1 MSSIKSLGPEY
12 NIGEYQSSIY
22 RTNTKTNTI
31 SFSFNKSY
39 KEAITDYELESNNI
53 AGAIILTVLFPNGK
67 NIKKEIPINIDDK
80 TNDVIEFNNKDESGY
95 IFGEDLTTATH
106 FRYQLVLASKTSN
119 SLIINN
125 IKIFCKGIKTLNETI
140 QEGST
145 VLTIHTDDNNKITDT
160 SGKKYSLSDLTN
172 IYYNGSED
180 LFNHIIITSQLYNSS
195 STSTYKFRESNP
207 YKRKVLNNKL
217 SSYYRLSL
225 PNAINSTVESEKTT
239 NRSYNIKLSPK
250 TFVKNI
256 NDSDNISCLNKRLYL
271 NIYIPN
277 KNTNGQLNII
287 SGEELVTPIKMIDN
301 LSTWFT
307 STDISEIYKFYSF
320 NQTNTNLYSGS
331 IVKVIINN
339 RQYICSQ
346 SGLYE
351 INLNNLEENVD
362 INITLSRENENDSS
376 PCVDFISIENDNYYE
391 ELISVGKGKSI
402 ECEVNAFIDYIQT
415 KNGKKPYFT
424 KIENNQRT
432 NYLFDIRN
440 VGFKLPYWYN
450 FETINESLRN
460 PFSINIP
467 QSFKLKYPNVKI
479 WINHSINSGEL
490 LIKGNEITFP
500 NISHS
505 NNLILQGQEVN
516 INSTNTE
523 LWIKGGLIGVIE
535 PYLAIEYDLEVNS
548 FIYPATTTTL
558 DDDYDKYIKS
568 KFMISSPFEE
578 ENGKEYK
585 YCIKFADIV
594 FENPVKYKLSQRN
607 IYDLNSFNEI
617 ESFNMFKD
625 YNLLNNSLSNYFY
638 LTIIN
643 ADEVDYAL
651 NNYIIISKGYT
662 GIINSG
668 NTQDDYYRIF
678 NIEDIPGYENGF
690 DYLQVKAENENIN
703 MSWSIPI
710 TNDEII
716 IQTEDIDI
724 CTYESVNG
732 VINTL
737 INNYSILVSPNQTS
751 ELYIPYE
758 SLNNIL
764 YEQGLTV
771 NENSKFKINT
781 LDANILYTIKNDK
794 EGIYIYA
801 NKAHDIRN
809 EWLPTIREGYYNI
822 GSDFYYFNPNSSTYM
837 YTNIDTPII
846 EGLTLIDGNDGKMG
860 RISNKQE
867 VINNNIL
874 NLDEKNLEYYCLEE
888 F

>member
-1 MSSIKSLGPEY
+1 MSSIKNLGSEY

-22 RTNTKTNTI
+22 RTNTRTNTI
-31 SFSFNKSY
+31 SFSFNKRY
-39 KEAITDYELESNNI
+39 KEEITDYALEANNI

-67 NIKKEIPINIDDK
+67 NIKKEISINIDNK
-80 TNDVIEFNNKDESGY
+80 TNDIIVFNNQDENGY

-125 IKIFCKGIKTLNETI
+125 IKISCKGIKTLNETL
-140 QEGST
+140 QEGSAI
-145 VLTIHTDDNNKITDT
+145 LTINGNITDT
-160 SGKKYSLSDLTN
+160 SGKEHKLSDLTN
-172 IYYNGSED
+172 IYYDGSED
-180 LFNHIIITSQLYNSS
+180 LFNHIIITSQLYDSS
-195 STSTYKFRESNP
+195 EKNIYKFRESNP
-207 YKRKVLNNKL
+207 YKRKVINNELK
-217 SSYYRLSL
+217 SYYRLSL
-225 PNAINSTVESEKTT
+225 PNAINSTLAEEKTT
-239 NRSYNIKLSPK
+239 SRSYEFTLSPK
-250 TFVKNI
+250 SFTKNI
-256 NDSDNISCLNKRLYL
+256 NDSDNISCLNKRLFL

-277 KNTNGQLNII
+277 KNTNNLLKT
-287 SGEELVTPIKMIDN
+287 SGEELITPIKMIDS
-301 LSTWFT
+301 LSDWFT
-307 STDISEIYKFYSF
+307 LTDISEIYNFYTF
-320 NQTNTNLYSGS
+320 NKTNTNLYSGS
-331 IVKVIINN
+331 TVKIIINN
-339 RQYICSQ
+339 KRQYVCYQ

-351 INLNNLEENVD
+351 INLNNLDEEVN
-362 INITLSRENENDSS
+362 IKITLSREDPNDSS

-391 ELISVGKGKSI
+391 EIISVGKGKSI

-450 FETINESLRN
+450 FETINEALRN

-490 LIKGNEITFP
+490 LIKGNEIKSS
-500 NISHS
+500 NISFT
-505 NNLILQGQEVN
+505 NNLILQGQE
-516 INSTNTE
+516 IKKDSDPTAI
-523 LWIKGGLIGVIE
+523 WIKGGLIGVIE
-535 PYLAIEYDLEVNS
+535 PYLAIEYDLEVKS
-548 FIYPATTTTL
+548 FIYPATTNTL
-558 DDDYDKYIKS
+558 EDDDNKYIKS
-568 KFMISSPFEE
+568 QFMIYSPFEE
-578 ENGKEYK
+578 ENEKEYK

-594 FENPVKYKLSQRN
+594 FEDNVKYKLSQRN
-607 IYDLNSFNEI
+607 IYNLNNFDEI
-617 ESFNMFKD
+617 ESFNIFKD
-625 YNLLNNSLSNYFY
+625 YPLLNNSLNNYFY

-662 GIINSG
+662 GVINSG

-678 NIEDIPGYENGF
+678 NIEDMPGYENGF
-690 DYLQVKAENENIN
+690 DYLQVKAENEDIK

-716 IQTEDIDI
+716 IQTEDANIS
-724 CTYESVNG
+724 TYESVNG
-732 VINTL
+732 IINTL
-737 INNYSILVSPNQTS
+737 INNYNILVSQNQTS

-781 LDANILYTIKNDK
+781 LDTNIIYNIKNDK

-809 EWLPTIREGYYNI
+809 EWLPKIREGYYNI

-846 EGLTLIDGNDGKMG
+846 EGLTLIDGNDRKMG

-867 VINNNIL
+867 IINNNIL
-874 NLDEKNLEYYCLEE
+874 ELDERNLEYYCLEE